1 MKRNALR
8 IMIKALG
15 SIACAVLLLVN
26 LNPTVREVRDLPSN
40 IYIDDNKGWEQLSAI
55 SGAFTIA
62 DETGAEVG
70 SSLSET
76 LGDTQRFQAGDY
88 VVKLFGFPVKRVS
101 VHIRET
107 VYVMPGGYSVGV
119 SMYTK
124 GVLIVGLG
132 SIDTAQ
138 GRVSPAA
145 AAGLRAGDVL
155 ISIDGVAVEGAAHMA
170 ELCAAHAGGSFV
182 ATVLRNGETL
192 TFTVT
197 PETDLTDGVP
207 RAGMWVRE
215 STAGIGTLSFYVMSS
230 LQYGALGHAVTDADT
245 GERLLIKSGEIIH
258 ASIIGVA
265 LGEQGAPGEIRGTFN
280 VLSKRLGSIE
290 RNTAYGVFGTLYEPL
305 PNPMYPDGVPL
316 AYPDEIQEGPAQLLT
331 SVDTDGVK
339 AYDCEIIKLYSQDA
353 ADTKGMVIR
362 VTDPAL
368 IEKTGGIVQGMSGS
382 PILQNGKLAGAVTH
396 VFIND
401 PLKGYCVYALWMA
414 ENCIH
419 D

>member
-1 MKRNALR
+1 MKQNALR
-8 IMIKALG
+8 VLIKTLG

-26 LNPTVREVRDLPSN
+26 LSPSVRAVRDLPKN
-40 IYIDDNKGWEQLSAI
+40 IYIDDNNGWEQLANI
-55 SGAFTIA
+55 HGAFTLS
-62 DETGAEVG
+62 DETGTEVG

-76 LGDTQRFQAGDY
+76 LEQAQGVQEGDY
-88 VVKLFGFPVKRVS
+88 VIKLFGLPVKRVS
-101 VHIRET
+101 VHVRET

-132 SIDTAQ
+132 SIDTAE
-138 GRVSPAA
+138 GRVAPAA

-155 ISIDGVAVEGAAHMA
+155 ISIDGIEVEGAEHMA
-170 ELCAAHAGGSFV
+170 ELCAAHQGGDFV
-182 ATVLRNGETL
+182 ATVLRDGETL

-197 PETDLTDGVP
+197 PAIDLTDGVP
-207 RAGMWVRE
+207 RVGMWVRE
-215 STAGIGTLSFYVMSS
+215 STAGIGTLSFYVMSN

-245 GERLLIKSGEIIH
+245 GERLLIKRGEIIR

-265 LGEQGAPGEIRGTFN
+265 LGEQGSPGEIKGTFN
-280 VLSKRLGSIE
+280 VLSKRLGTIE
-290 RNTAYGVFGTLYEPL
+290 RNTQYGVFGTLYEPL
-305 PNPMYPDGVPL
+305 ENPLYPEGVPL
-316 AYPDEIQEGPAQLLT
+316 AYPDELQEGPAQLLT
-331 SVDTDGVK
+331 SVDSDGVK
-339 AYDCEIIKLYSQDA
+339 AYDCEIIKLYPQNE

-362 VTDPAL
+362 VTDPEL

-401 PLKGYCVYALWMA
+401 PLKGYCVYALWME
-414 ENCIH
+414 ENCVQN
-419 D
+419 